1 MKLKNEISNTVLLVI
16 KEYKVTVDFVRLKRI
31 DKSLARLKERYQ
43 KPSLS

>member
-1 MKLKNEISNTVLLVI
+1 MAITVLLVI
-16 KEYKVTVDFVRLKRI
+16 KKFKVTVDFVRLKRI

>member
-1 MKLKNEISNTVLLVI
+1 MAITVFLVI
-16 KEYKVTVDFVRLKRI
+16 KKFKVTVNFIWLKRI